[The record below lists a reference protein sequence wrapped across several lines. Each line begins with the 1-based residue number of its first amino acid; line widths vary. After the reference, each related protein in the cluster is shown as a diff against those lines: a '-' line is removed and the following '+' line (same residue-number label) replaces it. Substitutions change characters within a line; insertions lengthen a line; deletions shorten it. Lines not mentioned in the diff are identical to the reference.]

1 MKLFVS
7 SILFL
12 TLFLSAIAQNKEQPY
27 TNIAELIMKLGNEP
41 YGEGVLQK
49 LGFPLYS
56 NLGDNEYSSVFDG
69 IDMNGKHVTIKMEKE
84 KNLSDL
90 AYIAFI
96 VDSCYYDNIIQD
108 LLNRNY
114 QIYKDERSDKSYGF
128 GTIAH
133 QKIYKSDNVMCVV
146 QTGNNYLKGKI
157 YLYYTFRHDNPN
169 QIEPSRAD
177 VEVADFNIIFD
188 PENNFDTDWNNTE
201 IESDLL
207 RDAGVYF
214 NEEKQKFYELKP
226 FYDLRQSALSPIE
239 GIRDNGTSVHRNAV
253 YNTLEPIR
261 RINAS
266 KSKILEYL
274 NRTVYIQPQF
284 LGGDKALMDYLH
296 KNFKMPKKINFD
308 GNILRSRVI
317 VTFDIDENGNVVN
330 VAVSQSVSPEI
341 DKECVRVVKSLPNFI
356 PGTVD
361 GKPQKFTGFRLPIN
375 IKNDQTSFLLA
386 L

>member
-146 QTGNNYLKGKI
+146 
-157 YLYYTFRHDNPN
+157 
-169 QIEPSRAD
+169 
-177 VEVADFNIIFD
+177 
-188 PENNFDTDWNNTE
+188 
-201 IESDLL
+201 
-207 RDAGVYF
+207 
-214 NEEKQKFYELKP
+214 
-226 FYDLRQSALSPIE
+226 
-239 GIRDNGTSVHRNAV
+239 
-253 YNTLEPIR
+253 
-261 RINAS
+261 
-266 KSKILEYL
+266 
-274 NRTVYIQPQF
+274 
-284 LGGDKALMDYLH
+284 
-296 KNFKMPKKINFD
+296 
-308 GNILRSRVI
+308 
-317 VTFDIDENGNVVN
+317 
-330 VAVSQSVSPEI
+330 
-341 DKECVRVVKSLPNFI
+341 
-356 PGTVD
+356 
-361 GKPQKFTGFRLPIN
+361 
-375 IKNDQTSFLLA
+375 
-386 L
+386 